1 MSIGS
6 NEGVNCTVNP
16 DVAAHVSRFEK
27 WIDSDV
33 RRKSSAFSK
42 WTSYTRT
49 VGQSF
54 VDPREPANGILLFRT
69 GQSISDISCPLLVVP
84 TRIGTPSGLSSR
96 SWIGPLSGNVSGIAA

>member
-33 RRKSSAFSK
+33 RRKSWAFSK
-42 WTSYTRT
+42 WTSYTRM
-49 VGQSF
+49 VGQNL
-54 VDPREPANGILLFRT
+54 VDPREPANGILLSKT
-69 GQSISDISCPLLVVP
+69 GQSIREISCPSLVVP
-84 TRIGTPSGLSSR
+84 TRIGTPSGVSIDTG
-96 SWIGPLSGNVSGIAA
+96 IGP